1 MNVKSEILQDIKTTL
16 NLLERYADKN
26 KVSISPII
34 SSIVASTQNKNL
46 IDLYVIR
53 EFVKDKTS
61 AILAADLDAEAEQ
74 MSNDTDGLD
83 FNTGDMDAGMP
94 ESQDQQGQQQQQ
106 QKDPKDKEKEEAFKE
121 RKQTLLDSAEG
132 YIQAIDLGID
142 NIQNGDVDL
151 GLVGKLID
159 LKMLV
164 QNAVDKVNEAKNEE
178 TFDDSSLNVLEAIIN
193 SFEPSEAGSPDMY
206 EDETDENNEADT
218 DDSDDSDNEES
229 EDEGKQISGS
239 RVPDGQASGI
249 EGIIKGVSSG
259 AINADTQISDLID
272 KINEIVDHP
281 EQYAKKLDDEETS
294 EDADLEDEDLED
306 GEKADSED
314 PEDKKS
320 KDSEETEDEE
330 ESDETTED
338 EETDDDDT
346 SPAEDFVADVNRQD
360 GNGVTGEDEDDEGAP
375 ITGKGKN
382 ASKKLISSKAVTAS
396 AFDDDFDGIDASDT
410 EGYEYDYEAMEDEL
424 NEGLDDIDEDDPFAF
439 SLEDMQN
446 MRAFKSDAYMPNQS
460 PLLGDSEDP
469 DREQEPRFPDD
480 DDEGYEDYDPNN
492 DDFDPDNPDLGDSDD
507 EDDEDSAD
515 TRPEFEDVQD
525 DLDSERPDD
534 LEEDEEMD
542 DIPEDD
548 ENPGFDEDMD
558 ETTPYVNEIEDVDF
572 DSGDIPDKY
581 EDPEERKEEEEYQEG
596 LETDIQDLKDTFA
609 SKLDELENK
618 YATEEKKENEKG
630 NVPEDGL
637 LSTDMSEGNLT
648 EAAKV
653 PASTEKGITSVDPMD
668 KNGPSANKLQKE
680 ENKKPNA
687 IVADGEVEISDTGDA
702 GGEVAVVNTGDTS
715 AEVAANLSVGADSNT
730 VEGCDATDGVQ
741 TSVVSNSTK
750 SNRKTRRAQAREAK
764 RAKK

>member
-83 FNTGDMDAGMP
+83 FNTGGMDDGMP
-94 ESQDQQGQQQQQ
+94 ESQDQQGQQQ

-206 EDETDENNEADT
+206 EDETDKNNETDT
-218 DDSDDSDNEES
+218 GDSANSDNEES
-229 EDEGKQISGS
+229 KDEGKQISGS
-239 RVPDGQASGI
+239 RVPDEQASGI

-281 EQYAKKLDDEETS
+281 EQYAKKLDDDETS

-306 GEKADSED
+306 DGKADSED

-320 KDSEETEDEE
+320 KDSENTEE
-330 ESDETTED
+330 EDDSD
-338 EETDDDDT
+338 ETDDDKENEDDNT

-360 GNGVTGEDEDDEGAP
+360 GNGVTGEDEDDEGSP

-396 AFDDDFDGIDASDT
+396 VFDDDFDEIDASDT
-410 EGYEYDYEAMEDEL
+410 EGDEYDYEAMEDEL

-439 SLEDMQN
+439 SPEDMQN
-446 MRAFKSDAYMPNQS
+446 MRSFKGDAYMPNQS

-492 DDFDPDNPDLGDSDD
+492 DDFDPDNPDFGDSED
-507 EDDEDSAD
+507 EDDEDVTD

-525 DLDSERPDD
+525 DLDSEMHED
-534 LEEDEEMD
+534 LEDGREEMD
-542 DIPEDD
+542 DIPEDSED
-548 ENPGFDEDMD
+548 PGFDEDTD

-609 SKLDELENK
+609 NKLDELENK

-637 LSTDMSEGNLT
+637 LSTDMSDSNPT

-653 PASTEKGITSVDPMD
+653 PAPTEKGITSIDPMD
-668 KNGPSANKLQKE
+668 KNGPANKLQKE

-687 IVADGEVEISDTGDA
+687 IVADGEVEVSDTGDA

-715 AEVAANLSVGADSNT
+715 AEVAANLSVGSDSNT